1 MGEYPRTE
9 SPEKAIKISI
19 CAWGNT
25 PAQKAQKRLLKFQS
39 VMGEYPRTESP
50 EKAIKISI
58 CAWGN
63 TPAQIPVVEL
73 SRGHKKTPP
82 ERGKV

>member
-19 CAWGNT
+19 CIWGNT
-25 PAQKAQKRLLKFQS
+25 PAQKVQKRLLRFQS

-58 CAWGN
+58 CHGG
-63 TPAQIPVVEL
+63 IPPHRK
-73 SRGHKKTPP
+73 SRKGY
-82 ERGKV
+82 